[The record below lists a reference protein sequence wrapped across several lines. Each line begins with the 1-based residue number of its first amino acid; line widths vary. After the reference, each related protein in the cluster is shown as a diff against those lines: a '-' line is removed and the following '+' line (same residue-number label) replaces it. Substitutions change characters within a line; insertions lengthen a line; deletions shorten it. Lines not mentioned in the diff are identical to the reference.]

1 MPQFSPRLVWMPEVW
16 RSLKPSNRCGCEH
29 LLLSLE
35 TEILR
40 ESGRKG
46 QNGPGPTV
54 FDWMEAVEGERRGT

>member
-1 MPQFSPRLVWMPEVW
+1 MPEVW